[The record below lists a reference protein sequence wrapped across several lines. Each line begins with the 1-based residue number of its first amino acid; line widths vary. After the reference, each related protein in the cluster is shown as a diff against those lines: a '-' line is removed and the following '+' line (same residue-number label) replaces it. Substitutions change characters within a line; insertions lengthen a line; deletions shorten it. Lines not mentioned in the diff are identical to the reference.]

1 MAGRAAPMSEPVDER
16 DVRLA
21 ARLPAAADIICLVRD
36 LDPDG
41 VGDWFARHGIT
52 DPAAQELVVLLAA
65 MVPTEQTIDELL
77 AWTWTAPLAR
87 GCVVPMR
94 RRCSCC
100 GLELSLA
107 RFYRDRSKP
116 LERSY
121 RCIECTRVHRETGA
135 CKHRFPRR
143 RTG

>member
-1 MAGRAAPMSEPVDER
+1 MSDPVDER

-21 ARLPAAADIICLVRD
+21 ARLPAATDIICLVRD

-41 VGDWFARHGIT
+41 VKDWCARNRIT
-52 DPAAQELVVLLAA
+52 GQAAQELIVLLAA
-65 MVPTEQTIDELL
+65 MVPDDRPISELL
-77 AWTWTAPLAR
+77 AWTWTAPAPR
-87 GCVVPMR
+87 GACVVPMR

-100 GLELSLA
+100 GQELSLA

-121 RCIECTRVHRETGA
+121 KCIDCMRTRREHGA
-135 CKHRFPRR
+135 CEHEAVRR
-143 RTG
+143 DTG